1 MLQKHMQSKH
11 PEIFNEQKKNI
22 KIDEIKDDNIATTG
36 EEPAIEDMVRVQY

>member
-22 KIDEIKDDNIATTG
+22 KIDEIKNDSIAATT
-36 EEPAIEDMVRVQY
+36 EEPAIEDMVRVHY